1 MKRKGVKIIVG
12 IESPKV
18 RYVDAVITKVLEN
31 AYNIKLSNGKIY
43 NGVQNVSNV
52 QFTSGDYVATLF
64 YDDEN
69 TDCRIVG
76 RGKKVTSSGNIKMV
90 RV

>member
-1 MKRKGVKIIVG
+1 MRKRGTKVVIA
-12 IESPKV
+12 IESPKI

-31 AYNIKLSNGKIY
+31 AYNIKLPNGKIY
-43 NGVQNVSNV
+43 NHVQNVSNV

-76 RGKKVTSSGNIKMV
+76 RGKKITSSSNIKKV
-90 RV
+90 IV